1 MKFTPSATK
10 ARFLVCL
17 FRVIYNLHEQLAE
30 APPPRLQYFPPLPV
44 KGEIAVRMCP
54 RRKLIPFPGSVNG
67 SYTQGRATRI
77 GLSYRARIVFRLSR
91 VWPKAERERVW
102 RLKRSHFYINLEQ
115 LNVIGR

>member
-10 ARFLVCL
+10 ARFLGCL

-67 SYTQGRATRI
+67 VYTQGRATRI

-91 VWPKAERERVW
+91 VWPRQRESESGD
-102 RLKRSHFYINLEQ
+102 LKGATFILIWN
-115 LNVIGR
+115 N